1 MTKHPGTIVL
11 VDEDAHTEKTVRAV
25 EVPESVAFV
34 DGAPVVRVVSR
45 KRGDDRE
52 LLAYGAD
59 GALLQTTIT
68 R

>member
-11 VDEDAHTEKTVRAV
+11 VDEDARTEKKLRAAD
-25 EVPESVAFV
+25 VPESVAFV
-34 DGAPVVRVVSR
+34 GDVPVVRVVSR
-45 KRGDDRE
+45 KRGDERE

-59 GALLQTTIT
+59 GALLQTTLS